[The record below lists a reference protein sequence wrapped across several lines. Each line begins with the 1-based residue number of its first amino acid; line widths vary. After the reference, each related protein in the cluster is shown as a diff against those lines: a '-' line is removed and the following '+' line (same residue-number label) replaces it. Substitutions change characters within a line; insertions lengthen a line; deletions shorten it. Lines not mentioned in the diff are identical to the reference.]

1 MRSRAVSDQL
11 TNVFLAFD
19 AQDVPTLVAS
29 VTDDVQLRLGNAPM
43 TQGRA
48 PSSMP

>member
-1 MRSRAVSDQL
+1 MRSQPVSDQL

-29 VTDDVQLRLGNAPM
+29 VLTTFNHASETHR
-43 TQGRA
+43 
-48 PSSMP
+48 